1 MGMGQGPLTQVV
13 QQVTQ
18 AQTPVQ
24 TASTPVQAP
33 QMDYGTFQQPA
44 SYQPPPSQPMGKG
57 GNTYSPLSG
66 QPRVGQ
72 PNSYANTVGM
82 GDNASTQQPAAHGKG
97 KGA

>member
-1 MGMGQGPLTQVV
+1 MGMGSAITSVIESQKPVNT
-13 QQVTQ
+13 
-18 AQTPVQ
+18 TPY
-24 TASTPVQAP
+24 TPGQAP

-44 SYQPPPSQPMGKG
+44 SYQPPPTQPMGKG

-66 QPRVGQ
+66 QPRTGQ